1 MKELTQAEA
10 DRLADMD
17 KPLRVHDRGMPRER
31 IGLTFFD
38 TAVDKRTGWRNP
50 SVSEKGASFFRY
62 PDVTMH
68 DGLTDMVLVG
78 LLGGHDTIG
87 FFRSAKV
94 ESFDASVDWSKAKV
108 RFFVDGQCV
117 DEQPVNADGSVQAG
131 ETAVFSPDSSFY
143 VDLDL
148 ADAELPLL
156 EHLRLSVDVAVSRL
170 DFGRP

>member
-1 MKELTQAEA
+1 MKELSQAEVN
-10 DRLADMD
+10 RLVDMD
-17 KPLRVHDRGMPRER
+17 KHLRPHDEGMPRER
-31 IGLTFFD
+31 ISLTFFD
-38 TAVDKRTGWRNP
+38 TAVDERAGWRNP
-50 SVSEKGASFFRY
+50 SVSKTGASFFRY
-62 PDVTMH
+62 PDVTLH

-78 LLGGHDTIG
+78 LLGGRDTTG

-117 DEQPVNADGSVQAG
+117 DEQPVNIDGSVQAG
-131 ETAVFSPDSSFY
+131 ESAVFSPNSSFY

-148 ADAELPLL
+148 TDSELPLL
-156 EHLRLSVDVAVSRL
+156 RHLRLSVDVAVSRL